1 MSRRHIQEELGQTTI
16 EYALLLAF
24 VVVTIF
30 LAVTWSGLSG
40 VIQTAMST
48 IAGAI

>member
-1 MSRRHIQEELGQTTI
+1 MARLRVQEQLGQTTV

-40 VIQTAMST
+40 AMQAAMST
-48 IAGAI
+48 IVGAV